1 MKILRRVGPDT
12 LIPCFAVNIRGNKDV
27 QIANKVN
34 QAVFNDLSHI
44 SAEETSQRIPL
55 IVTLSTMEA
64 HKHPLEAFKKRL
76 GVRMPNTALRF
87 KILTVLTN
95 VSMKISIESTGKAT
109 VANLNLGYT
118 LFTLKRRNMQ
128 QRPRLSEKGL
138 LLFHSNNSREN
149 KDRKITIN

>member
-1 MKILRRVGPDT
+1 MRILRTVGPDT
-12 LIPCFAVNIRGNKDV
+12 LIPCFAVNIRDNKDV
-27 QIANKVN
+27 KIANKVN

-55 IVTLSTMEA
+55 IVTLSTMETT
-64 HKHPLEAFKKRL
+64 PLEAFKKRL

-109 VANLNLGYT
+109 VANLNLGCT

>member
-27 QIANKVN
+27 QIANEVN

-55 IVTLSTMEA
+55 IVTLSTMETT
-64 HKHPLEAFKKRL
+64 PLEAFKKRL

>member
-1 MKILRRVGPDT
+1 MRILRRVGPDT
-12 LIPCFAVNIRGNKDV
+12 LIPCFAVNIRDNKDV
-27 QIANKVN
+27 QIANEVN

-64 HKHPLEAFKKRL
+64 HKHPLKEKAWGTHAKYS
-76 GVRMPNTALRF
+76 F
-87 KILTVLTN
+87 KIVTVLTN
-95 VSMKISIESTGKAT
+95 VSMKISIERTGKAT

-118 LFTLKRRNMQ
+118 LFTLKPHNIQ

-138 LLFHSNNSREN
+138 LLFHSNNSRPAEGN
-149 KDRKITIN
+149 KDEESTIN